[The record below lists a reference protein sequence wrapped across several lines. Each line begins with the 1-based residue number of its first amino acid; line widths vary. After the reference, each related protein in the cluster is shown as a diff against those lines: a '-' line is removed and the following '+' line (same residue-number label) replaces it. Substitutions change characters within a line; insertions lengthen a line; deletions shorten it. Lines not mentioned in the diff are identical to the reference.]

1 MSAEAAQQHDTLT
14 QEQLT
19 TVERA
24 RNTPFVISRSRRRP
38 PGKKRW
44 TFKPRIELARE
55 IDVVELLDRGRYADT
70 SPVVPAAKEER
81 K

>member
-1 MSAEAAQQHDTLT
+1 MSAETAQQQDALT
-14 QEQLT
+14 PDQLAT
-19 TVERA
+19 IERA

-38 PGKKRW
+38 PGKKQW
-44 TFKPRIELARE
+44 TFKPRIKLSRE

-70 SPVVPAAKEER
+70 SPGVPMTKEER

>member
-1 MSAEAAQQHDTLT
+1 VSADTAQQQGTLT
-14 QEQLT
+14 REQQAT
-19 TVERA
+19 IERA

-38 PGKKRW
+38 PGKKQW

-70 SPVVPAAKEER
+70 NPVIPETKEER
-81 K
+81 R

>member
-1 MSAEAAQQHDTLT
+1 MSAETAHQQDALT
-14 QEQLT
+14 REQLA

-38 PGKKRW
+38 PGVKRW

-55 IDVVELLDRGRYADT
+55 IDVVELLKRERQRT
-70 SPVVPAAKEER
+70 IAK
-81 K
+81 KLP

>member
-1 MSAEAAQQHDTLT
+1 MSAETAHQQDALT
-14 QEQLT
+14 REQLA

-38 PGKKRW
+38 PGVKRW
-44 TFKPRIELARE
+44 SFKPRIELARE
-55 IDVVELLDRGRYADT
+55 IDVVELLDRGRYADA
-70 SPVVPAAKEER
+70 SPVVPDPKEER